1 MVYSDDVLKRVMK
14 GAQRALSLAKEDE
27 EDNNDLTEDPFAD
40 IRLDLVR
47 HRYSMYISGIAHFTT
62 YIHAS

>member
-1 MVYSDDVLKRVMK
+1 MK

-47 HRYSMYISGIAHFTT
+47 HRYSIYISDIAHFAIF
-62 YIHAS
+62 IHAS